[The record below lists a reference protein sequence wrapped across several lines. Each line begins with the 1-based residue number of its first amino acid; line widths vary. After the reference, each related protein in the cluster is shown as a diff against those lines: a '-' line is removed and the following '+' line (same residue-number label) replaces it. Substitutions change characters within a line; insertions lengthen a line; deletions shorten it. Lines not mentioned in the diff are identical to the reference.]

1 MEIQRSKTLTKI
13 RENILPSHQNY
24 KEGSKLKKKKKK
36 KISLRMARFQPFPC
50 CVIQNL
56 RAASPETLKLKTF
69 QTQFPCSSND
79 FRVAKA
85 NFALQA

>member
-1 MEIQRSKTLTKI
+1 MEIQWSKTLTKI

-24 KEGSKLKKKKKK
+24 RDGNKLKKK

-69 QTQFPCSSND
+69 QNQFPCSSND